1 MYIVCTRRLTPL
13 VQPLVFSTMRHRRLR
28 VCGAFFLRIGEM
40 VANTCEVAIEAIPFS
55 VDLTVMASIFSS
67 PGILDARHSGSA
79 AAIAS

>member
-1 MYIVCTRRLTPL
+1 MYIVCTRRRAMAGRPSSA
-13 VQPLVFSTMRHRRLR
+13 STMRRRRLR

-40 VANTCEVAIEAIPFS
+40 VANTRAVAMEALPSS
-55 VDLTVMASIFSS
+55 VNLSS

>member
-1 MYIVCTRRLTPL
+1 
-13 VQPLVFSTMRHRRLR
+13 
-28 VCGAFFLRIGEM
+28 M